1 MSGNVDA
8 MEAEFTESPPDV
20 MSGNCTRKL
29 GQLLNLKSNKTN
41 ASVTP
46 ERCPVR
52 LLFPENRTPVIHPSS
67 IKIFAEQCFLMFSQ

>member
-29 GQLLNLKSNKTN
+29 GQLLKSDKTN
-41 ASVTP
+41 AWATP

-52 LLFPENRTPVIHPSS
+52 LLFPENRTPVIHPFS
-67 IKIFAEQCFLMFSQ
+67 IKIFAEQCFLMFNL

>member
-29 GQLLNLKSNKTN
+29 GQLLKSEKPMLGQLLRDVLSDCLFLKT
-41 ASVTP
+41 A
-46 ERCPVR
+46 
-52 LLFPENRTPVIHPSS
+52 L
-67 IKIFAEQCFLMFSQ
+67 Q